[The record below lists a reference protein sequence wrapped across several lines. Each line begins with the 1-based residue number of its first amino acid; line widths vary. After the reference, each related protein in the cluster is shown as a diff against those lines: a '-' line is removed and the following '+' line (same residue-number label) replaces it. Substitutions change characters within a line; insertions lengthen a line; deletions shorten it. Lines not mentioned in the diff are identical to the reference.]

1 MRGKNKNV
9 YEDGLAP
16 ARGMRQ
22 KGLLAAR
29 AKHLYVEATGK
40 HFVIDGNV
48 TKRWRPGHRGRTP
61 NRPAVIHSSWRANT
75 T

>member
-29 AKHLYVEATGK
+29 AKHLHVEAPGK
-40 HFVIDGNV
+40 HVIDGNGF
-48 TKRWRPGHRGRTP
+48 TKRWSPATGRTP